1 MRYITVK
8 TAKKPYKTRK
18 LLTETQR
25 EFIRTSL
32 EAGLLPEKIAP
43 TVPCAYI
50 TVRRIQRNIC
60 LFGKTTAPRSLKQGR
75 PRTLNDEMLD
85 GLRSFLEEKPT
96 ACLVEMRSFLYNE
109 YNVRVCNSTVSR
121 VLSEQKWAKK
131 KLIWARN
138 K

>member
-85 GLRSFLEEKPT
+85 VTAALPT
-96 ACLVEMRSFLYNE
+96 TSQ
-109 YNVRVCNSTVSR
+109 
-121 VLSEQKWAKK
+121 LSH
-131 KLIWARN
+131 ID
-138 K
+138 